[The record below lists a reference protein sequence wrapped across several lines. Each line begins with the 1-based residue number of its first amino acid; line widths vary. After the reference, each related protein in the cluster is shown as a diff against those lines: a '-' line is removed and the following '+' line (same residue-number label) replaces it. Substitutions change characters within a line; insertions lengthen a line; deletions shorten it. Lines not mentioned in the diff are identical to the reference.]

1 MKRTRG
7 YASVTYGVVSMAAP
21 GRAARGHKGTLTA
34 VQQMDTYP
42 GCVGQRGPQASRTPP
57 DVLKHCKEPHL

>member
-1 MKRTRG
+1 MKRARG

-21 GRAARGHKGTLTA
+21 GRAARGRKTTLA
-34 VQQMDTYP
+34 ADHNVDTYP